1 VIDVTRASSLDAEVV
16 VAIDRACFRE
26 ATVNLENELK
36 HPWSYVFLGRPP
48 EDDSARAFL
57 LAWLVSDELHVLT
70 VATLPEFRRRGLAR
84 ALLAYVIDFARS
96 RGARTVLL
104 EVRRSNQAA
113 LALYAAF
120 GFVTSRIRPRY
131 YADNQEDAIEM
142 TLALAASTPAH

>member
-1 VIDVTRASSLDAEVV
+1 VIDVTRASSLDAELV

-36 HPWSYVFLGRPP
+36 HPWSYVFLARPRP
-48 EDDSARAFL
+48 DDRARAFL

-104 EVRRSNQAA
+104 EVRRSNDAA

-142 TLALAASTPAH
+142 TLGLPASTMGP

>member
-1 VIDVTRASSLDAEVV
+1 MIDVTRASSLDAEIV
-16 VAIDRACFRE
+16 VAIDRTCFRE

-36 HPWSYVFLGRPP
+36 HPWSYVFLARPP
-48 EDDSARAFL
+48 KDDSARAFL

-70 VATLPEFRRRGLAR
+70 VATLPEFRRHGLAR
-84 ALLAYVIDFARS
+84 ALLVHVIDFARS

-120 GFVTSRIRPRY
+120 GFATSRIRPRY

-142 TLALAASTPAH
+142 TLALPPSNPEP

>member
-1 VIDVTRASSLDAEVV
+1 MVDVTRASSLDVEVV
-16 VAIDRACFRE
+16 VTIDRACFRE

-36 HPWSYVFLGRPP
+36 HPWSYVFLARPP
-48 EDDSARAFL
+48 HEDSARAFL

-113 LALYAAF
+113 FALYAAF

-142 TLALAASTPAH
+142 TLALPAKAPDA

>member
-1 VIDVTRASSLDAEVV
+1 VIDVKRASSLDAEVV

-36 HPWSYVFLGRPP
+36 HPWSYVFLARPP
-48 EDDSARAFL
+48 DDDGARAFL

-70 VATLPEFRRRGLAR
+70 VATLSEFRRRGLAR

-104 EVRRSNQAA
+104 EVRRSNEAA

-142 TLALAASTPAH
+142 TLALPAKAPDP

>member
-1 VIDVTRASSLDAEVV
+1 MIDITRASSLDAEIVA
-16 VAIDRACFRE
+16 AIDKACFHE
-26 ATVNLENELK
+26 STANLEAELK
-36 HPWSYVFLGRPP
+36 HPWSYVFLARPP
-48 EDDSARAFL
+48 DDGNARAFL

-84 ALLAYVIDFARS
+84 ALLAHAIDLARS

-113 LALYAAF
+113 LDLYAAF
-120 GFVTSRIRPRY
+120 GFVTARIRPRY

-142 TLALAASTPAH
+142 TLALPG

>member
-36 HPWSYVFLGRPP
+36 HPWSYVFLGRPQD
-48 EDDSARAFL
+48 DDSARAFL

-104 EVRRSNQAA
+104 EVRRSNHAA